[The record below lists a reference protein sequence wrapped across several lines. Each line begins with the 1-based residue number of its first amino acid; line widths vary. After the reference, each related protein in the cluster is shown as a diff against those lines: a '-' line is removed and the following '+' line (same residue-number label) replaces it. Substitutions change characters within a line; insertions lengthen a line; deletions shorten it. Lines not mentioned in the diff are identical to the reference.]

1 MRCLRLHLLLA
12 MLSCAMSLMAPVYSP
27 PIAARKYPRQPLL
40 RMHRDHGHSHDHSHG
55 SHEVEIKKPSSKT
68 NMNFRSLSLF
78 GRAVEIL
85 KVPILRGSI
94 AAVLLLAPLLIR
106 RKMNSNYSTIA
117 VIASIVLTVFDDLK
131 HQTKIWMNKIK
142 VFQSSLLKHTSPIT
156 KEYFFK
162 NSNAADRVT
171 ILGVWVNIALSVVK
185 FFGGLYFR
193 SAVLV
198 ADAGHSLSDLFS
210 DFITLWAVQI
220 ARLPPDDDHPYGHGK
235 FESIGS
241 LFLSFTLLLTGVGVA
256 GWSYERMQAVVH
268 AQMGSSNLLA
278 EISPSWQASALA
290 LASIVSKEWLFRVT
304 KRVGEA
310 LNSQVV
316 LANAWHHRSDAFSSV
331 LSLASIALAIL
342 FPKLLIADSACG
354 IFIAGMIMLTGIEIL
369 VESIRQLSD
378 TQNEEVISL
387 VEEAGRSV
395 DGVLGVQRVRAR
407 SVGNGNLVDL
417 TILTDGKISASAAN
431 LLAERVRWAVLGK
444 VPDVIDALVRTQSS
458 SVVCPLLVAGTKS
471 ITEVESHVRA
481 ALSSMAE
488 VETVE
493 RVTVN
498 MLDLGGVGVEAVV
511 RSKIDSLDALKR
523 VASALRD
530 SLKSQDIDV
539 VQADVLLAL

>member
-1 MRCLRLHLLLA
+1 
-12 MLSCAMSLMAPVYSP
+12 
-27 PIAARKYPRQPLL
+27 
-40 RMHRDHGHSHDHSHG
+40 MHRDHAHGGHDLV
-55 SHEVEIKKPSSKT
+55 VEKPGRRTSMS
-68 NMNFRSLSLF
+68 FRSLSLF
-78 GRAVEIL
+78 GKAVEMF
-85 KVPILRGSI
+85 KVPLLRGSI
-94 AAVLLLAPLLIR
+94 AAILLLSPLLVR
-106 RKMNSNYSTIA
+106 KKMNPNYSAIAIITSIILTI
-117 VIASIVLTVFDDLK
+117 FDDLK
-131 HQTKIWMNKIK
+131 HQTKTWMSKIK

-162 NSNAADRVT
+162 NDNAADRVT
-171 ILGVWVNIALSVVK
+171 ILGVWVNIALSVMK

-241 LFLSFTLLLTGVGVA
+241 LFLSLTLLLTGVGVA

-268 AQMGSSNLLA
+268 AQMGSPSLVA
-278 EISPSWQASALA
+278 EISPTWQASGLA
-290 LASIVSKEWLFRVT
+290 LVSIAAKEWLFRVT
-304 KRVGEA
+304 KRVGDA

-331 LSLASIALAIL
+331 LSLFSIGLAIV

-378 TQNEEVISL
+378 TQNEEIITL
-387 VEEAGRSV
+387 VEEAGQSV
-395 DGVLGVQRVRAR
+395 NGVLGVQRVRAR

-458 SVVCPLLVAGTKS
+458 TVVCPLLVAGTKS
-471 ITEVESHVRA
+471 IAEVESSVRV
-481 ALSSMAE
+481 ALSSFDE
-488 VETVE
+488 LERIE

-498 MLDLGGVGVEAVV
+498 ISDNGGVDVEAVV
-511 RSKIDSLDALKR
+511 RTQADSLGALKR
-523 VASALRD
+523 IASSLCSILESQNVHVANADILVAL
-530 SLKSQDIDV
+530 
-539 VQADVLLAL
+539 